1 MNISCMLM
9 KEIKN
14 DMQLSIKTLSSILG
28 IKEQSLRNKFNRGS
42 SFKIEDFI
50 KVVIYYNGRFD
61 IRGIGDK
68 HLLIISLF
76 DRENNIHMERK
87 FIITGEEAA

>member
-28 IKEQSLRNKFNRGS
+28 IKEQSLRNKFNRCS
-42 SFKIEDFI
+42 SFNIEDFI

-61 IRGIGDK
+61 IRRIGDK
-68 HLLIISLF
+68 HLLIILLF

-87 FIITGEEAA
+87 FIITGEEAE

>member
-28 IKEQSLRNKFNRGS
+28 IKEQSLRNKFSRGS

-50 KVVIYYNGRFD
+50 KVFIYYNGRFD

-76 DRENNIHMERK
+76 DRENNIHIERK
-87 FIITGEEAA
+87 FIITGDETA

>member
-14 DMQLSIKTLSSILG
+14 DMCLSNKTLSSILG
-28 IKEQSLRNKFNRGS
+28 IKEQSLSNRFNRGS

-50 KVVIYYNGRFD
+50 KVVIYYDGRFD
-61 IRGIGDK
+61 IRKIGDEN
-68 HLLIISLF
+68 LLNISLF
-76 DRENNIHMERK
+76 DRENRIHMHRK
-87 FIITGEEAA
+87 FIITSEETE

>member
-28 IKEQSLRNKFNRGS
+28 IKEQTLRNKFNRGS
-42 SFKIEDFI
+42 SFSIEDFI

-87 FIITGEEAA
+87 FIITGEEAE